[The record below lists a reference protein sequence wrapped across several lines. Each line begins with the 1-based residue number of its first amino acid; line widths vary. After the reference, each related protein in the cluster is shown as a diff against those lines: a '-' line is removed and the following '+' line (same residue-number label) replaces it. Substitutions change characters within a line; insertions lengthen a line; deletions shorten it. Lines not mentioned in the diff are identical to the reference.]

1 MLTVVLKKVGD
12 TDSDRMN
19 PWVSRLW
26 ILVIIFVVAVVAFA
40 FYDATVLGNSERYGA
55 LAPYVT
61 FNEKWGTN
69 RGHVWVKSIEI
80 WKDVLTP
87 VQKLFGY
94 GADTLGIL
102 MNIYDTPI
110 KQNGMYVIYDSVHNE
125 YLHYLVTVGVFGVI
139 SYIGFLASAIYKMC
153 KKAKNHPE
161 VAAVMFSTIAYAVQA
176 VVNINL
182 PVVTPIIFQLL
193 FMGLCKTSDDSTSQ
207 K

>member
-1 MLTVVLKKVGD
+1 
-12 TDSDRMN
+12 
-19 PWVSRLW
+19 
-26 ILVIIFVVAVVAFA
+26 
-40 FYDATVLGNSERYGA
+40 
-55 LAPYVT
+55 
-61 FNEKWGTN
+61 
-69 RGHVWVKSIEI
+69 
-80 WKDVLTP
+80 
-87 VQKLFGY
+87 
-94 GADTLGIL
+94 
-102 MNIYDTPI
+102 
-110 KQNGMYVIYDSVHNE
+110 MYVIYDSVHNE